1 MTDNKMISK
10 KKKHIQHQAGGA
22 VQQTYEA
29 SVGARALARAGSCP
43 QLKGIA
49 HEIMFC
55 DKVNVNPKN
64 IIDGTRAAL
73 TKSNTAQMRD
83 VILTNGGKIAGHVQ
97 LKDTVSS
104 SGITKTAK
112 QILNGKYNKTAVC
125 GTKETAFKVSKAL
138 AKSGRSHQSISST
151 GISSKTTSR
160 VADKALGKMPTASS
174 LGSAVKSGG
183 VAGAAVGAGIEAIS
197 SLYDVANGEKD
208 LADAAIDI
216 AGAGIKG
223 GVTGAASSAAG
234 SVAAGAAGAAV
245 EAAAGT
251 AIGSAVAG
259 TAVGGFVV
267 AAAPVAIGLGAA
279 FAIGSFV
286 SSLFDD

>member
-1 MTDNKMISK
+1 MTDNKMINK

-29 SVGARALARAGSCP
+29 SVGARALARAGKCP

-183 VAGAAVGAGIEAIS
+183 V
-197 SLYDVANGEKD
+197 
-208 LADAAIDI
+208 
-216 AGAGIKG
+216 
-223 GVTGAASSAAG
+223 TGAASSAAG

-286 SSLFDD
+286 SSLFDN

>member
-1 MTDNKMISK
+1 
-10 KKKHIQHQAGGA
+10 
-22 VQQTYEA
+22 
-29 SVGARALARAGSCP
+29 
-43 QLKGIA
+43 
-49 HEIMFC
+49 
-55 DKVNVNPKN
+55 
-64 IIDGTRAAL
+64 
-73 TKSNTAQMRD
+73 
-83 VILTNGGKIAGHVQ
+83 
-97 LKDTVSS
+97 
-104 SGITKTAK
+104 
-112 QILNGKYNKTAVC
+112 
-125 GTKETAFKVSKAL
+125 
-138 AKSGRSHQSISST
+138 
-151 GISSKTTSR
+151 
-160 VADKALGKMPTASS
+160 MPTASS

-208 LADAAIDI
+208 LGDAAIDI

-267 AAAPVAIGLGAA
+267 AAAPVTIGLGAA